1 MGAYECET
9 CFLMR
14 KSDGEVFVVKEL
26 VETAAGVKVKLRD
39 GDEVIMIKK
48 RDVDNYEVIGGN
60 GNV

>member
-9 CFLMR
+9 RFLVR

-26 VETAAGVKVKLRD
+26 TETAAGIKVKLRD
-39 GDEVIMIKK
+39 GDEVIVIKK
-48 RDVDNYEVIGGN
+48 RDMSNYEIIGGN